1 MKEDCLFCGIANGE
15 ESKLVWSNEVAAA
28 FNDIHPK
35 APIHLLVVPKQH
47 YETLDEVTDAKT
59 AGELLAAVQSV
70 AHQAGLKGRYKV
82 AVNVGRPAG
91 QIVDHLHFHVLG
103 AKSADDKVP
112 SSSLL

>member
-1 MKEDCLFCGIANGE
+1 
-15 ESKLVWSNEVAAA
+15 
-28 FNDIHPK
+28 
-35 APIHLLVVPKQH
+35 
-47 YETLDEVTDAKT
+47 
-59 AGELLAAVQSV
+59 AAVQSV